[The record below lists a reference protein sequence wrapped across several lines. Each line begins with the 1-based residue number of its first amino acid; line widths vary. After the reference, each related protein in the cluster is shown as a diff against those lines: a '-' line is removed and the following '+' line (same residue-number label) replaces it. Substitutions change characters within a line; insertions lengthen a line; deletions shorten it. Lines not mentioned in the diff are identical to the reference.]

1 MNTTL
6 SSSTGRLSASIIPQT
21 TMDPH
26 DSFSPTAQTIVG
38 RKSLVTR
45 LLFFKAV
52 PLFTD
57 LTDAELMALVRDFAR
72 REFKAGESIFQQG
85 DPGEV
90 LYLIESGE
98 VRIFVQG
105 REGQE
110 LSFIMHG
117 PGDIFGE
124 MALIDN
130 LPRSAGAVATEDTAL
145 YALPRDQFRDH
156 MRRSFQLAMN
166 FMIALSMRVRY
177 TGEMMGNLAL
187 LDVPS
192 RLANKL
198 VELAQT
204 QGLAEEN
211 GIKIKKA
218 LTQSELASML
228 GTTRESINKSLG
240 NFKKQNLLKVEQG
253 YITIFN
259 LEALKAITS

>member
-1 MNTTL
+1 MDAHK
-6 SSSTGRLSASIIPQT
+6 SVSATDQT
-21 TMDPH
+21 M
-26 DSFSPTAQTIVG
+26 VG
-38 RKSLVTR
+38 SKSLVTR
-45 LLFFKAV
+45 LLFFKEV
-52 PLFTD
+52 PLFAA
-57 LTDAELMALVRDFAR
+57 LTDNELTALVRDFVR
-72 REFKAGESIFQQG
+72 REFKESEAIFQQG

-90 LYLIESGE
+90 LYLVESGQ
-98 VRIFVQG
+98 VRIYMQG

-110 LSFIMHG
+110 LSVILHG

-130 LPRSAGAVATEDTAL
+130 LPRSAGAIATEDTVL
-145 YALPRDQFRDH
+145 YALSRDQFRDH

-177 TGEMMGNLAL
+177 SSDMMGNLAL

-198 VELAQT
+198 VEPAHS
-204 QGLAEEN
+204 QGVAEEN
-211 GIKIKKA
+211 GIKINKA
-218 LTQSELASML
+218 YSQSDLASML

-253 YITIFN
+253 FITIFD
-259 LEALKAITS
+259 LDALKAITS